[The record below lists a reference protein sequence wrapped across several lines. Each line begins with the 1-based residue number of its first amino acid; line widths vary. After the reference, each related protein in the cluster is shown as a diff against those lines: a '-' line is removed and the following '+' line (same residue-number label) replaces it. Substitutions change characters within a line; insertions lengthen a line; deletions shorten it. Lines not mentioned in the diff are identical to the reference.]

1 MAEPQTSA
9 PFHQFLA
16 LADRVALVTG
26 AGRGIGRAT
35 AECFAR
41 QGAKVVL
48 CARTSRELRE
58 AVAAITAAGGEAV
71 ARRADLGSARDAKAV
86 VQFTLRRY
94 GGLDLLINNAGILG
108 PRVPLSDYPVR
119 DWDRVLKINLSGTFY
134 ITREAV
140 RAMLAR
146 RGGTIITIS
155 SSVGRKGRGQWG
167 AYAVSKFGAEG
178 LTQVLADEGRER
190 GICAVTFNPGGTRT
204 RMRAQAYP
212 GEDPRRLREPSETA
226 EALLRLA
233 TRLSPAASGR
243 AFDFDTLP

>member
-1 MAEPQTSA
+1 MAEPEISVSSQA
-9 PFHQFLA
+9 A
-16 LADRVALVTG
+16 LTGRVALITG

-48 CARTSRELRE
+48 CARSARELRDS
-58 AVAAITAAGGEAV
+58 VAAITAAGGEAV
-71 ARRADLGSARDAKAV
+71 ARRADLGVAREAQAL

-94 GGLDLLINNAGILG
+94 GRLDVLVNNAGILG
-108 PRVPLSDYPVR
+108 PRVTLSEYPVR

-134 ITREAV
+134 VTREAV
-140 RAMLAR
+140 RAMLAG
-146 RGGTIITIS
+146 RGGMIITVS
-155 SSVGRKGRGQWG
+155 SSVGRAGRRNWG

-178 LTQVLADEGRER
+178 LTQVLADEVQDR

-204 RMRAQAYP
+204 RMRAEAYP
-212 GEDPRRLREPSETA
+212 GEDPSRLRDPSETA